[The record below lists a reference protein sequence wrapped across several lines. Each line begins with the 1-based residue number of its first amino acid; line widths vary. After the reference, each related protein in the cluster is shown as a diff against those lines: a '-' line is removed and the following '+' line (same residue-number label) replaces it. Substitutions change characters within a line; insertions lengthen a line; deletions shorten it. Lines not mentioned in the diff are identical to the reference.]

1 MKKTIAVDFDGT
13 LCASKWPKIGEPNR
27 ELISQL
33 AEEKKKGAALI
44 LYTCREGKLLKQAVK
59 WCREQGLTFD
69 AVNRNTRERIKA
81 YKGDCRK
88 ISADIYIDD
97 KAAAFTFGKEIQLG
111 GDSNAGENE

>member
-13 LCASKWPKIGEPNR
+13 LCVSRWPKIGEPNR

-33 AEEKKKGAALI
+33 AEEKKNGAALI
-44 LYTCREGKLLKQAVK
+44 LFTCREGKLLRQAVQ
-59 WCREQGLTFD
+59 WCKEQGLTFD

-81 YKGDCRK
+81 YKGDSRK

-97 KAAAFTFGKEIQLG
+97 KAAAFTFGKEIELG
-111 GDSNAGENE
+111 GNRNAD